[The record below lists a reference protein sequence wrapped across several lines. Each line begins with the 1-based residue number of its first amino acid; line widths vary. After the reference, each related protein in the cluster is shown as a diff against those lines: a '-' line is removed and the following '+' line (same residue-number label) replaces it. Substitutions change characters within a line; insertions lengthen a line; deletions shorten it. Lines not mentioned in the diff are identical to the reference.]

1 MAEEKMFTQAEL
13 DKIVADRVAREQKK
27 FEQEKKELERK
38 QNETVEEYEERI
50 ANANLTT
57 EEKHKKQLET
67 FQKQLAEREK
77 ELTTIK
83 TNEIKRAMLGKYK
96 LSDKFLNRIG
106 GATEEEIENNVKELT
121 EILGEHVKGLA
132 GRTPDNLNGKEN
144 TDKDKELEAFEKAF
158 NSF

>member
-1 MAEEKMFTQAEL
+1 MAEEKTFTQAEL
-13 DKIVADRVAREQKK
+13 DKIVADRIAREQKK

-50 ANANLTT
+50 ANANLTA
-57 EEKHKKQLET
+57 EEKHKKELENFKKQLE
-67 FQKQLAEREK
+67 EK
-77 ELTTIK
+77 EQLLSTIK
-83 TNEIKRAMLGKYK
+83 TNEIKRNMLGKYK
-96 LSDKFLNRIG
+96 LSDKFLNRVN

-132 GRTPDNLNGKEN
+132 GRTPENLDGKEN
-144 TDKDKELEAFEKAF
+144 KDKDPELEAFEKAF